1 MLPLKKFLNK
11 FNYREGITYVL
22 VGLTTT
28 AVNLIIYQG
37 LLFFNV
43 DYKIANIFA
52 VILCKVYGYFAN
64 KLIVFKSHCD
74 NWKELLKELVRFI
87 MARGFT
93 GVVDYFGLIFVVE
106 VCNCDK
112 VISKYAISVLVIVLN
127 YILGKKMVFN
137 KNRKGK
143 SCE

>member
-1 MLPLKKFLNK
+1 MLPLKKILNK
-11 FNYREGITYVL
+11 FNYREGITYIL

-64 KLIVFKSHCD
+64 KLIVFKSRCD

-87 MARGFT
+87 LARGFT

-127 YILGKKMVFN
+127 YIRGKKMVFN
-137 KNRKGK
+137 RNKKEK
-143 SCE
+143 SSE